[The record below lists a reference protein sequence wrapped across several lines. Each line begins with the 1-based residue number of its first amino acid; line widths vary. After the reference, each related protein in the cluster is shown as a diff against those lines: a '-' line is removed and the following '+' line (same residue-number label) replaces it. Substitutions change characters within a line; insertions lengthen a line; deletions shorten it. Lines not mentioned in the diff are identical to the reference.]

1 MCETQCDKGYEGRL
15 CARCEAKHYGIGYRC
30 YECGDHGLIVALV
43 VVAAVSFVASVALAN
58 LGHPF
63 SHLLCQLVVR
73 CRAGAEVGNGS
84 QREREG
90 GASRTRIRG
99 MFSIHMRGAVC
110 FIALGAERDPILA
123 DAVRGPAGIGRDAR
137 TGGAAVGSLE
147 AVEVHEDWK
156 HRHRRYDPRKR

>member
-1 MCETQCDKGYEGRL
+1 MLYACPLESACLGTQCQPGEEHNMCETQCDKGYEGRL

-73 CRAGAEVGNGS
+73 CRAGAEVG
-84 QREREG
+84 
-90 GASRTRIRG
+90 
-99 MFSIHMRGAVC
+99 
-110 FIALGAERDPILA
+110 
-123 DAVRGPAGIGRDAR
+123 
-137 TGGAAVGSLE
+137 
-147 AVEVHEDWK
+147 
-156 HRHRRYDPRKR
+156 